1 MESKACQKNLKIPD
15 IWLASALSLT
25 LKIEPQLAIDN
36 NLVTFIFPFS
46 SETVKAL
53 NDLNSGTIK
62 FDYITYSERVK
73 NLKNK
78 MVNMKRLAQNQ
89 PK

>member
-1 MESKACQKNLKIPD
+1 MERRDPQKTLKIPD

-25 LKIEPQLAIDN
+25 LKIEPKLEIDD

-53 NDLNSGTIK
+53 SDLNSGAIK
-62 FDYITYSERVK
+62 FDYITFSERVK
-73 NLKNK
+73 SMKNRMITLKKAGLNL
-78 MVNMKRLAQNQ
+78 